1 MNYYSKTVYFVHDLY
16 PLASTIQLHQQ
27 IMESQP
33 STTTTSTKTKQDN
46 MPSSQSTSVDK
57 TSTTPKTN
65 PTLSIPNPIYSPLIQ
80 QLVTN
85 AAAMIA
91 SNHLTRNMFIV
102 EVFKKCSEI
111 ALWEKRTG
119 KTAPELLPESPKLTG
134 ESPQS
139 SHSYFSDVQHI
150 TPEGDDVLN
159 RYIKKYSMP
168 KISTATVTVSSTLGE
183 ETPSTTTS
191 NPTEGSTPHA
201 ECTVN
206 KTSDFIMMNNVE
218 QSLPNQ
224 ARTLFAP
231 VGIAEGLA
239 NIQLILCEEI
249 KTEIQAV
256 KESIAT
262 IPFDDV
268 QRKITEATTLLE
280 ERMTRL
286 EEQYGKLKD
295 ILKQRTRQKY
305 TANPALL
312 EQWNPGDM
320 FIQDEIIGV
329 TSKTTTKEA
338 NFSPDEF
345 SIGYKTTAK
354 PLMSESVCEPSLHS
368 RDKSEAK
375 STNQKV
381 SYQKKNNND
390 SKPDD
395 APMNLEVDTKEDK
408 SRNSLGT
415 PKKKNRGI
423 WLYCTSSTGK
433 LYAFK
438 YFKAYPYDHRMLVKD
453 DYGEPIRCHYP
464 EGKIHHV
471 QCPWYH
477 PDVIYIV
484 DFQEDLSSIELSA
497 QQKIYN
503 IYQNTIHYPPEH
515 CGCGIAAEIAYM
527 GHTTGCFKF
536 KYIHERESY
545 EVLLA
550 ILQKTEKV
558 TGCPTSRKKKPR
570 LQFSKH
576 DAKAR
581 GDSEENLVV
590 QKVQRANE
598 VPFNLSQKSKY
609 SFPLIADTVDST
621 SIAAL
626 PND

>member
-16 PLASTIQLHQQ
+16 PLVSTTQLHQQ
-27 IMESQP
+27 TMESQP
-33 STTTTSTKTKQDN
+33 STSTTTSTTVTQDN

-57 TSTTPKTN
+57 TPNTSNTN
-65 PTLSIPNPIYSPLIQ
+65 PTLSIPNPAYSPLIQ
-80 QLVTN
+80 QHVTD

-119 KTAPELLPESPKLTG
+119 KTAPELLPESPKPTG

-139 SHSYFSDVQHI
+139 SHNVQHI

-168 KISTATVTVSSTLGE
+168 KISTNTVIVSSTLGE
-183 ETPSTTTS
+183 ETPSTITS
-191 NPTEGSTPHA
+191 NPTEGSTSHA

-206 KTSDFIMMNNVE
+206 KTSDFMMMNKVE

-224 ARTLFAP
+224 AKTLFAP
-231 VGIAEGLA
+231 ISLTEDLV

-256 KESIAT
+256 RKSIAA
-262 IPFDDV
+262 IPFDDR
-268 QRKITEATTLLE
+268 QRRITEATTLLE
-280 ERMTRL
+280 DRMTRL
-286 EEQYGKLKD
+286 EEQYSKLKD
-295 ILKQRTRQKY
+295 ILKQRTRQNY

-312 EQWNPGDM
+312 EQWKPGNM
-320 FIQDEIIGV
+320 FIQDEIIEV
-329 TSKTTTKEA
+329 TTKTTSEEA
-338 NFSPDEF
+338 DFSPAKL
-345 SIGYKTTAK
+345 SIGYIPTAK
-354 PLMSESVCEPSLHS
+354 PQVSESMCEPSLHS
-368 RDKSEAK
+368 GDKAKPK
-375 STNQKV
+375 STTQKE
-381 SYQKKNNND
+381 SEQKKMKND

-395 APMNLEVDTKEDK
+395 APMDLEIDTKEDEK
-408 SRNSLGT
+408 RIPLSTTMKEKGV
-415 PKKKNRGI
+415 
-423 WLYCTSSTGK
+423 WLYCTSTRGK
-433 LYAFK
+433 TYYFK
-438 YFKAYPYDHRMLVKD
+438 YFKAYACDHRMLVKD
-453 DYGEPIRCHYP
+453 DYGEPIKCHCP

-477 PDVIYIV
+477 PDVIYII
-484 DFQEDLSSIELSA
+484 DFQEDLSSIELAA

-503 IYQNTIHYPPEH
+503 IYKDTIHNPPEN
-515 CGCGIAAEIAYM
+515 CGCGTAAEIAYM
-527 GHTTGCFKF
+527 GHNTACFQF

-545 EVLLA
+545 EVLHA

-570 LQFSKH
+570 LQSSKH

-581 GDSEENLVV
+581 DDSEEIPVV
-590 QKVQRANE
+590 QKVPRAKE
-598 VPFNLSQKSKY
+598 VPFNLS
-609 SFPLIADTVDST
+609 
-621 SIAAL
+621 
-626 PND
+626 